1 MNQNHYCII
10 MAGGTGVR
18 FWPMSRSAK
27 PKQFI
32 DILGQGKSMLRTT
45 FYRFAHI
52 VPIENILI
60 VTSQQYIELVKD
72 QIPQMPVENIL
83 AEPYKRNTAPCI
95 AYALYK
101 IRSKNPDA
109 TVVIS
114 PSDHHITGETNFAGT
129 IQCALDHAA
138 ELDRIFTVGIQ
149 PTRPDTNYGY
159 IQINTSLTKNL
170 DNHEAYGVKTFTEK
184 PDVEMAK
191 VFMQT
196 GEFLWNSGMFISG
209 VKTLIGEI
217 EKYLP
222 GIAQLFEGGNDKY
235 YTDQEASFIK
245 QAYLN
250 CENISIDYGV
260 MEKTQKARV
269 LKADFGWSDVGTW
282 TSIYE
287 HSPHKDDQANIVKA
301 SESLLPGTS
310 KSIIQE
316 EKPGK
321 MVVVKGL
328 ENFIIID
335 TDDVLMICPKEDKAV
350 KEIVAELTAKE
361 KTKYL

>member
-1 MNQNHYCII
+1 

-52 VPIENILI
+52 VPIENII
-60 VTSQQYIELVKD
+60 VVTSQQYVELVKD

-95 AYALYK
+95 AYAIYK
-101 IRSKNPDA
+101 IRKKNPDA
-109 TVVIS
+109 SVVIA
-114 PSDHHITGETNFAGT
+114 PSDHNITGETNFAAT
-129 IQCALDHAA
+129 VQCALDHAA

-159 IQINTSLTKNL
+159 IQINTAVTKTFC
-170 DNHEAYGVKTFTEK
+170 NHEAFGVKTFTEK
-184 PDVEMAK
+184 PDVAMAK
-191 VFMQT
+191 VFLET

-209 VKTLIGEI
+209 VKTLIEEF

-222 GIAQLFEGGNDKY
+222 GVASTFAAGIDKY
-235 YTDQEASFIK
+235 YTDQEEGFIK

-287 HSPHKDDQANIVKA
+287 HSPHKDANANIVKA
-301 SESLLPGTS
+301 AESLLADTKCS
-310 KSIIQE
+310 IVQEDKS
-316 EKPGK
+316 GK
-321 MVVVKGL
+321 LIVVKGL
-328 ENFIIID
+328 ENYIVID

-350 KEIVAELTAKE
+350 KEIVAEITAKE
-361 KTKYL
+361 KTKFL

>member
-1 MNQNHYCII
+1 

-18 FWPMSRSAK
+18 FWPMSRTAK

-52 VPIENILI
+52 VPIENII
-60 VTSQQYIELVKD
+60 VVTSQQYVELVKD

-95 AYALYK
+95 AYAIYK
-101 IRSKNPDA
+101 IRKKNPNA

-114 PSDHHITGETNFAGT
+114 PSDHHITGEDNFAGT

-138 ELDRIFTVGIQ
+138 ELDHIFTVGIQ

-159 IQINTSLTKNL
+159 IQINTAVTKTFC
-170 DNHEAYGVKTFTEK
+170 NHEAFGVKTFTEK
-184 PDVEMAK
+184 PDAAMAK
-191 VFMQT
+191 VFLET

-209 VKTLIGEI
+209 VDTLIGEF

-222 GIAQLFEGGNDKY
+222 GVASTFAAGMDKY
-235 YTDQEASFIK
+235 YTDQEESFIK
-245 QAYLN
+245 EAYLN

-269 LKADFGWSDVGTW
+269 LKADFVWSDVGTW

-287 HSPHKDDQANIVKA
+287 HSPHKDEKGNIVKA
-301 SESLLPGTS
+301 TESLLTDTTKTIVQED
-310 KSIIQE
+310 KS
-316 EKPGK
+316 GK
-321 MVVVKGL
+321 LIVVKGL
-328 ENFIIID
+328 ENFIVID
-335 TDDVLMICPKEDKAV
+335 SDDVLMICPKEDKCV
-350 KEIVAELTAKE
+350 KEIVAEITAKE
-361 KTKYL
+361 KTKFL

>member
-1 MNQNHYCII
+1 

-18 FWPMSRSAK
+18 FWPMSRTAK

-52 VPIENILI
+52 VPIENII
-60 VTSQQYIELVKD
+60 VVTSQQYVELVKD
-72 QIPQMPVENIL
+72 QIPQMPEENIL

-95 AYALYK
+95 AYAAYK
-101 IRSKNPDA
+101 IRKKNPNA

-114 PSDHHITGETNFAGT
+114 PSDHHITGEANFAGT

-159 IQINTSLTKNL
+159 IQISTAVTITFC
-170 DNHEAYGVKTFTEK
+170 NHEAFGVKTFTEK
-184 PDVEMAK
+184 PDAEMAE
-191 VFMQT
+191 VFLET
-196 GEFLWNSGMFISG
+196 GEFLWNSGMFIAG
-209 VKTLIGEI
+209 VDTLIGEM

-222 GIAQLFEGGNDKY
+222 GVASTFAAGEEKY
-235 YTDQEASFIK
+235 YTDQEETFIK

-287 HSPHKDDQANIVKA
+287 HSPHKDKNGNIIKA
-301 SESLLPGTS
+301 TESLLTDTTKTIVQED
-310 KSIIQE
+310 KS
-316 EKPGK
+316 GK
-321 MVVVKGL
+321 LIVVKGL
-328 ENFIIID
+328 ENYIVID
-335 TDDVLMICPKEDKAV
+335 TDDVLMICPKEDKSV
-350 KEIVAELTAKE
+350 KEIVAEITAKE